1 MIILLRC
8 QVVVLARLGSDGKL
22 VLVCD
27 LQFSHLL
34 LLHQI
39 DRFQF
44 VILLLI
50 LGDRSEKRRI
60 SLLFGHELLDNL
72 PDVRDVGL
80 HANQLETVFN
90 VAVVRHLLA
99 HSLLEEG
106 RPGAVDKELCT
117 LLKLVLVLGVVRGKL
132 SNFGLAFGARQPL
145 LKRILLVL
153 D

>member
-1 MIILLRC
+1 MADLAIILLRS
-8 QVVVLARLGSDGKL
+8 QVVVLIRFGTDLTL
-22 VLVCD
+22 VLVRD

-34 LLHQI
+34 LFHHI

-60 SLLFGHELLDNL
+60 SLLLGHELLDNL

-117 LLKLVLVLGVVRGKL
+117 LL
-132 SNFGLAFGARQPL
+132 
-145 LKRILLVL
+145 
-153 D
+153 